1 MAYPLRALGRYGHNQ
16 LRSLATSLRSGWWFD
31 QYSNATPYRYEEL
44 EPTPNVKH
52 ILTMGD
58 LSKDE
63 VVDIMKVAV
72 EMKKSVKSHEALRQQ
87 ASTSRWGQHYTGND
101 RFSDI
106 LKGCSLLTLFE
117 MPSLRSRI
125 ALEVGMQQLG
135 GQAIFYSVGEST
147 LGQKESLEDVS
158 KVLSRTCN
166 GISARV
172 LSRNATRA
180 LAANATIPVL
190 NALDDY
196 AYPTQMLADLLTI
209 IEHKGTWDGI
219 TMAFSG
225 DLENNVTYD
234 LMRTAS
240 LMGFNL
246 NLVGA
251 GEIPK
256 SVWSE
261 CESMR
266 TRTDSAI
273 KMFETTE
280 EAIKDV
286 DVVYCDTWMSYRISP
301 SEMESRTKL
310 FMPYQV
316 TAERMKLAKP
326 DCVFM
331 NCLPAARGME
341 QTAEVIDGPQ
351 SIVFDQAENNLHALK
366 ALLVYIMAPAR
377 FKRCM
382 P

>member
-1 MAYPLRALGRYGHNQ
+1 
-16 LRSLATSLRSGWWFD
+16 
-31 QYSNATPYRYEEL
+31 
-44 EPTPNVKH
+44 
-52 ILTMGD
+52 MGD

-87 ASTSRWGQHYTGND
+87 APTSRWGQHYTGND

-301 SEMESRTKL
+301 SEMELRTKL